1 MASPVDFGQLVETL
15 SDGVLVC
22 SKEGEILYSNP
33 AFARAIGRTGEEIPR
48 LNLAKDIIDRNL
60 EWRAMVSLL
69 EQGGI
74 VEDYEIK
81 FKRPDGG
88 PTVAAVSASILRGED
103 GQFLGIGIVFRDI
116 STRKGIEIELR
127 EKAFRVD
134 VMNKIAKVATAEVDV
149 RRHALVDIAN
159 ELRKLIN
166 FELLTVGITEENGR
180 HVDVIVPEPDSDS
193 AKKSLGTVLY
203 EGSIVEKLKLSRSP
217 IIVGKEAGKKPFSE
231 LSVMD
236 VSSYSSM
243 LCVPLVSRARIIG
256 SLNIF
261 HPRPNQYSIETAD
274 VLRSVADQVAG
285 LIDNMVLMSFLEKK
299 IRLQDAV
306 VRTGVELQK
315 AITTQEIYGAIA
327 KHLKEIVDYTDLSF
341 YLVDWAKGMVYPVYA
356 IGGYTDEVLAFP
368 GTLDEGVV
376 GHVAKTGRPEFMDDV
391 DADPRVAEIPGV
403 PLEHSAMLAIPLIGS
418 EGVMG
423 VLELYRPRGHL
434 FTQSDLE
441 AGMLFAQQASVAL
454 ANFNLV
460 NSLKEAKQE
469 IELLN
474 DLMFHDINNFNFAT
488 MNYIQMITRS
498 PGDISPEQRMYLE
511 KSLHLIRQTAE
522 LIENVKK
529 LTKIGVMSPEEFVPI
544 DISEV
549 LTRIISSLENSFP
562 DRSIIVNSN
571 VPEKCRIMANK
582 LVEELFMNLLSN
594 SVKYDPHKDVEID
607 INVTNV
613 AEGPKRF
620 WKVYIDDRGG
630 GIPDEKKPLLFQKF
644 VRLKPDPKV
653 PGTGLGLSICRA
665 LTDKFGGRI
674 WVEDRV
680 PGRCELGARFC
691 VMLPA
696 AKETRV

>member
-1 MASPVDFGQLVETL
+1 MASPVDFGQLVEAL

-22 SKEGEILYSNP
+22 SKEGDIVYSNR
-33 AFARAIGRTGEEIPR
+33 AFARAVGRREADLPKM
-48 LNLAKDIIDRNL
+48 NLAKDIIERHL

-69 EQGGI
+69 EQGGV

-81 FKRPDGG
+81 VRKPDEG
-88 PTVAAVSASILRGED
+88 VAVASVSASLLRGED
-103 GQFLGIGIVFRDI
+103 GQLLGIGIVFRDI
-116 STRKGIEIELR
+116 STRKGIESELR
-127 EKAFRVD
+127 DKAFRID
-134 VMNKIAKVATAEVDV
+134 VVNKIARVATAEVDV
-149 RRHALVDIAN
+149 RRHALVAIAS

-166 FELLTVGITEENGR
+166 FDLLTVGITEENGR
-180 HVDVIVPEPDSDS
+180 HVDVIVPEPESDS
-193 AKKSLGTVLY
+193 AKKSLGMVLFQ
-203 EGSIVEKLKLSRSP
+203 GSMVEKLKLGRSP
-217 IIVGKEAGKKPFSE
+217 IIVGREAGKKQFTE
-231 LSVMD
+231 LAVMD
-236 VSSYSSM
+236 ASSFSSM
-243 LCVPLVSRARIIG
+243 LSVPLISRGRTIG
-256 SLNIF
+256 SLNLF
-261 HPRPNQYSIETAD
+261 HSKPNLYSIETAD
-274 VLRSVADQVAG
+274 MLRSVADQVAG

-299 IRLQDAV
+299 IRLQDSL

-315 AITTQEIYGAIA
+315 AITTQEVYGAIA

-356 IGGYTDEVLAFP
+356 IGNYVDEVLAFP
-368 GTLDEGVV
+368 GTLEEGVV

-403 PLEHSAMLAIPLIGS
+403 PLEHSAMLAIPLIGG

-423 VLELYRPRGHL
+423 VLEIYRPRGHL
-434 FTQSDLE
+434 FTQSDLD

-460 NSLKEAKQE
+460 SSLKEAKLE

-488 MNYIQMITRS
+488 LNYIQMIARS
-498 PGDISPEQRMYLE
+498 ENVPPDHRAHLE

-529 LTKIGVMSPEEFVPI
+529 LTKIGVMNPDEFVPV
-544 DISEV
+544 DISDV
-549 LTRIISSLENSFP
+549 LARTVSSLETSFP
-562 DRSIIVNSN
+562 DRSISVNMK
-571 VPEKCRIMANK
+571 VPERCGVLANK
-582 LVEELFMNLLSN
+582 LAEELFMNLLSN
-594 SVKYDPHKDVEID
+594 SVKYDPHKEVEID
-607 INVTNV
+607 IDVTKV
-613 AEGPKRF
+613 AEGPRRF
-620 WKVYIDDRGG
+620 WKVCIGDRGG

-644 VRLKPDPKV
+644 VRLKPDPRV

-674 WVEDRV
+674 WVEDRI
-680 PGRCELGARFC
+680 PGKCELGARFC

-696 AKETRV
+696 AKEPRI

>member
-1 MASPVDFGQLVETL
+1 MASPVDFGQLVEAL

-22 SKEGEILYSNP
+22 SKEGDIVYSNL
-33 AFARAIGRTGEEIPR
+33 AFAMAVGRTQAELR
-48 LNLAKDIIDRNL
+48 DANLAKDVIERSL
-60 EWRAMVSLL
+60 EWKAMVSLL
-69 EQGGI
+69 EQGGL
-74 VEDYEIK
+74 VEDYEIR
-81 FKRPDGG
+81 FKRLDGG
-88 PTVAAVSASILRGED
+88 PAVASISASLLRGED

-116 STRKGIEIELR
+116 STRKGIEDELR

-134 VMNKIAKVATAEVDV
+134 VMNKIARVATAEVDI
-149 RRHALVDIAN
+149 RRHALLDIAS

-180 HVDVIVPEPDSDS
+180 HVDVLVPEPDSDA
-193 AKKSLGTVLY
+193 AKRSLGVVLY
-203 EGSIVEKLKLSRSP
+203 EGSMVEKLKLSRSP
-217 IIVGKEAGKKPFSE
+217 IIVGREVSKKPFSE

-236 VSSYSSM
+236 VSPYSSM
-243 LCVPLVSRARIIG
+243 LCVPLISRGRVIG

-261 HPRPNQYSIETAD
+261 HPKSNQYSIETAD

-299 IRLQDAV
+299 IRLQDTL

-315 AITTQEIYGAIA
+315 AISTQEIYGAIA

-341 YLVDWAKGMVYPVYA
+341 YLVDWANAMVYPVYA
-356 IGGYTDEVLAFP
+356 MGSYTDEVLASP

-376 GHVAKTGRPEFMDDV
+376 GHVARTARPEFMDDV
-391 DADPRVAEIPGV
+391 DADPRAVEIPGV
-403 PLEHSAMLAIPLIGS
+403 PLDHSAMLAIPLIGS
-418 EGVMG
+418 DGVMG
-423 VLELYRPRGHL
+423 ILELYRPRGHL

-460 NSLKEAKQE
+460 SSLKEAKQE

-488 MNYIQMITRS
+488 LNYIQMIARYDGV
-498 PGDISPEQRMYLE
+498 PPEHRAHLE

-529 LTKIGVMSPEEFVPI
+529 LTKIGVMSSEEFVPI
-544 DISEV
+544 DISDV
-549 LTRIISSLENSFP
+549 LARIVSSLETSFP
-562 DRSIIVNSN
+562 ERNLSVNMN
-571 VPEKCRIMANK
+571 MPDECTVLANR

-607 INVTNV
+607 IDVIRV
-613 AEGPKRF
+613 VDGPKAF
-620 WKVYIDDRGG
+620 WRVCIGDRGG
-630 GIPDEKKPLLFQKF
+630 GIPDEKKPMLFQKF

-653 PGTGLGLSICRA
+653 PGTGLGLAICRA

-680 PGRCELGARFC
+680 PGRSELGARFC
-691 VMLPA
+691 VLLPA